1 MRLTITWLVE
11 AIQGRLLQGG
21 PEGGYPGISTDSRS
35 IRPGEFFWA
44 LKGERFDGHDFL
56 REVRDKGASGVVI
69 ERGRAV
75 PEMNEAMVIIEVDD
89 TLWALGECAAHY
101 RRLYDIP
108 IVAVTGSNG
117 KTTTKE
123 MIVSILSTKRQ
134 VLKTKGNLNNLI
146 GLPLSL
152 LNLSPKHDVGVV
164 ELGMN
169 RRGEIAR
176 LTEIVNPTVGVIT
189 NIGPVHLEYLKSVEA
204 VAEAKGELFQ
214 KMSSQ
219 STAVINNDDPMVEK
233 MSRDFPGE
241 KVTFGMKHPAD
252 VGAENIKS
260 MGFEGITF
268 DLRIREKTFPI
279 YFPIIGEHNIMN
291 ALAAAAAV
299 MAVGEDPE
307 MIVRGLEH
315 FTNLSLR
322 QEVVTVGDTI
332 TLINDAYNANPIS
345 MQTALK
351 TFSQLKGSARG
362 IVVLGDMLEL
372 GGWSIRLHRELGKQV
387 AQSGINHLLLLGNY
401 ASAVREGAIAGGI
414 SPECIVIGKDHQ
426 QLTDILEGLLNQGD
440 WVLVKGSRKME
451 MEKIVKK
458 FIKDENKS
466 HVVKKKVQENGDG

>member
-123 MIVSILSTKRQ
+123 MIVSTLSTKRQ

-176 LTEIVNPTVGVIT
+176 LTEIVNPAVGVIT

-279 YFPIIGEHNIMN
+279 YFPMIGEHNIMN

-351 TFSQLKGSARG
+351 TFSQLKGSASG

-414 SPECIVIGKDHQ
+414 SPECIVIGQDHQ
-426 QLTDILEGLLNQGD
+426 QLADILEGLLNQGD

-451 MEKIVKK
+451 MEKIVKN
-458 FIKDENKS
+458 FIKDGNKS
-466 HVVKKKVQENGDG
+466 HAVKKIVTVEGSI